1 MNEKT
6 RPVTII
12 DPPHNNRASRILSV
26 LGSLR
31 VNHRPAT
38 NPISAAGINQ
48 EISVPNEVPNIR
60 PIPAAPPK
68 PPPPIP
74 PPGPPA
80 AAAAAPPAPPGR
92 APPAPPG
99 RAPPT
104 LPEPPKMRLRPLYPI
119 ANSHNELV

>member
-6 RPVTII
+6 RPVTIS
-12 DPPHNNRASRILSV
+12 DPPHNNRAARILSV

-31 VNHRPAT
+31 VNHSPAT

-68 PPPPIP
+68 PPP
-74 PPGPPA
+74 GPPA
-80 AAAAAPPAPPGR
+80 AAAAAPPPPPGR
-92 APPAPPG
+92 APRQPPGMAPPG
-99 RAPPT
+99 MAPPGM
-104 LPEPPKMRLRPLYPI
+104 PPPGMAPPG
-119 ANSHNELV
+119 